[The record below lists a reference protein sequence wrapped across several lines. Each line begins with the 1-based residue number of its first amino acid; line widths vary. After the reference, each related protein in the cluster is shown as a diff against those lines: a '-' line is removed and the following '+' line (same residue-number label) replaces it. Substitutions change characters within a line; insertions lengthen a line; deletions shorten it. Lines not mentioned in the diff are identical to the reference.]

1 MKKRVQIKSADGFSA
16 GHYYHHEELFL
27 DVICD
32 INYNDIYSTWMSNS
46 KDEVFR
52 CLAEHQNEQNDTS
65 NIVDFVIL
73 ALAAVANITIVGYYF
88 DGLTVKKHVFK
99 QIQKHSIAVIEVCF
113 ISGYC
118 DLIVDSTVRTELE
131 YEIIIFK

>member
-1 MKKRVQIKSADGFSA
+1 
-16 GHYYHHEELFL
+16 
-27 DVICD
+27 
-32 INYNDIYSTWMSNS
+32 MSNS

-52 CLAEHQNEQNDTS
+52 CLAEHQNEKNYTS
-65 NIVDFVIL
+65 NIVDIVIL

-99 QIQKHSIAVIEVCF
+99 QTQKHSIAVIEVCF
-113 ISGYC
+113 INGYC

-131 YEIIIFK
+131 YESIIFKQDFKAPAKETLQKSPGSKIQHSLQFFSSTLRSKLSAE